1 MRRAPRFRI
10 RQPSRRQPIPTM
22 KHPDRTTWRNNLSV
36 FKNRYLR
43 MPPPKMEAGR
53 FGWAKRWFFDWL
65 VPTGASAYAA
75 YHLTIAFVRH
85 YRTISPPIAGHDVP
99 LDVMSELMSLANSKY
114 FAYASTALVV
124 TFIALLFHRL
134 LKRPV
139 PGKWLNRRKRPI
151 IRPLPFTLGFLAGK
165 LLAFAVPALAVAVAA
180 YASEGAIWAIAP
192 VAVPIAILSAAYYY
206 LLYDEVRPPA
216 IVSLSF
222 HRPRQAAA
230 MPDETSSAPTVGIGA
245 WRDAHTELQ
254 DDANAIADAAGGM
267 CGQNIFVSHD
277 IEDIAIAVALSFG
290 EDHLSADQKRALDA
304 QIDRV
309 LRKWRAKGYESG
321 SLHDARKMPDP
332 AETSVPDDM
341 FWVPQSERVIR
352 HGTMLLKAQAG
363 YDVRVISDAAGSTHA
378 VGSRGRARQRRER
391 TFEFV

>member
-1 MRRAPRFRI
+1 
-10 RQPSRRQPIPTM
+10 M
-22 KHPDRTTWRNNLSV
+22 KYPDRPTSRNNLSAL
-36 FKNRYLR
+36 KNRYLR
-43 MPPPKMEAGR
+43 MPPPKMEAGQ

-75 YHLTIAFVRH
+75 YHLTVAFVRH
-85 YRTISPPIAGHDVP
+85 YRTIMPPIAAHDVP

-114 FAYASTALVV
+114 FAYASTALVA
-124 TFIALLFHRL
+124 TFIALLLHRL

-139 PGKWLNRRKRPI
+139 PGNWLNRRRRPI
-151 IRPLPFTLGFLAGK
+151 IRPLPFTLGFLVGK

-192 VAVPIAILSAAYYY
+192 IAVPIAILSAAYYY

-230 MPDETSSAPTVGIGA
+230 LSDETSSAPTVGIGA

-267 CGQNIFVSHD
+267 CGQNVFVSHD
-277 IEDIAIAVALSFG
+277 IEDIAIAVALSIG
-290 EDHLSADQKRALDA
+290 DDHLSADRKRALDA

-321 SLHDARKMPDP
+321 SLYDARKTPDP
-332 AETSVPDDM
+332 AETSVPDDT
-341 FWVPQSERVIR
+341 FWLPESKRVVR
-352 HGTMLLKAQAG
+352 HGTMLLKAQDG
-363 YDVRVISDAAGSTHA
+363 YDVRIIGDVVCSARAAGSRRH
-378 VGSRGRARQRRER
+378 ARQRRER
-391 TFEFV
+391 TFEFD